1 MQKDLLL
8 SNINFYLLLLFFPF
22 SVRGGVL
29 ECGYLRP
36 TSIAPRAYFSLGIRF
51 FLLYDVFP
59 ICRTGLTLLFLISRL
74 TYTHTK
80 FTRVGAVT

>member
-8 SNINFYLLLLFFPF
+8 SNIFNTSPFFFFPF

-29 ECGYLRP
+29 ECGYLQS

-51 FLLYDVFP
+51 FLLCDVFP

-74 TYTHTK
+74 TSTHTK